1 MAKRVTIQ
9 DIADELGL
17 SRNTVS
23 KALNNGDGLSDATRK
38 RVIQKAM
45 EMGYRQLV
53 YVNEFLA
60 AQTADTQAT
69 GRLDKN
75 APHEIALFSNNFLS
89 GSHFAPLMLDAFQNE
104 ISSLGYTLS
113 MHRINDDHLGEM
125 RLPVTFHQ
133 ERVAA
138 IICFEM
144 FDYAYD
150 LMLCK
155 LGLPILFVDGP
166 AKHDGNSL
174 PADQLYME
182 NCCGITQLT
191 NKLLAAGKTR
201 LGFIGRQHD
210 HCNSF
215 YERYVAFR
223 LAMLNAGVPVEERFC
238 IPENKEPR
246 IGAWLDKLDELPDAF
261 LCANDFVALDALQAL
276 RARGY
281 DVPRDLWLAGF
292 DDSSES
298 RVSMPTL
305 TTVHIHTQTMAYT
318 AVQLLR
324 SRMCEPS
331 LDYRSVYI
339 ETELICRDST
349 PLD

>member
-1 MAKRVTIQ
+1 MARRVTIQ

-23 KALNNGDGLSDATRK
+23 KALNNGNGLSDATRK

-45 EMGYRQLV
+45 EMGYRQLLF
-53 YVNEFLA
+53 VNEYLA
-60 AQTADTQAT
+60 TQST
-69 GRLDKN
+69 NTPSPRELDRN
-75 APHEIALFSNNFLS
+75 APHEIALLSNNFLG
-89 GSHFAPLMLDAFQNE
+89 GSHFASLMLDAFQNE

-113 MHRINDDHLGEM
+113 MHRVSDNHIESM
-125 RLPVTFHQ
+125 SLPITFRQ

-144 FDYAYD
+144 FNRAYD
-150 LMLCK
+150 LMLCE

-166 AKHDGNSL
+166 AKIDGYSL

-182 NCCGITQLT
+182 NYCGVTQLT

-201 LGFIGRQHD
+201 LGYIGRHRD

-215 YERYVAFR
+215 YERYSAFR
-223 LAMLNAGVPVEERFC
+223 LAMLYAGLPVEERFC
-238 IPENKEPR
+238 IAENKKLG
-246 IGAWLDKLDELPDAF
+246 IGAWLDTLDELPDAF

-276 RARGY
+276 RDRGY

-298 RVSMPTL
+298 RVSMPAL

-324 SRMCEPS
+324 SRMSEPS
-331 LDYRSVYI
+331 LDYRTVYT
-339 ETELICRDST
+339 ETDLICRAST
-349 PLD
+349 PFE